1 MFSPYYGWARRG
13 DRIGT
18 VDPEDHCALNVAL
31 YGDAGKR
38 WTMTERARRHMRR
51 SAHEFVI
58 GPSGL
63 AWDGKG
69 LTIHINERGMPIP
82 HAVRGTVRVHPSAL
96 CTFSTALD
104 DNGLHR
110 WGPLAAVSEVE
121 VAFEQPRM
129 RWRGHAYFDSNEGD
143 EPIDRPF
150 IEWDWARAPLKDG
163 RTAVVY
169 DVRQTPATTSG
180 NDRVLALRFA
190 PDGSV
195 TDFDPP
201 PRRALPRTLWRMS
214 PSMRSDADGPLVR
227 RQVLEDTPFYA
238 RALLEAQ
245 LAGEPVLAMHE
256 TLDVRRLKMP
266 LVQSLLPW
274 RMPRRR

>member
-1 MFSPYYGWARRG
+1 VFSPYYGWARRG
-13 DRIGT
+13 ARIAT
-18 VDPEDHCALNVAL
+18 VDPENHCALNVAL
-31 YGDAGKR
+31 YGEAGKR

-51 SAHEFVI
+51 SAHEFTI

-63 AWDGKG
+63 AWDGNA
-69 LTIHINERGMPIP
+69 LTIHINERGMPLP
-82 HAVRGTVRVHPSAL
+82 HPVRGTVRVHPSAL

-104 DNGLHR
+104 DGGLHR

-121 VAFEQPRM
+121 VEFERPRM

-150 IEWDWARAPLKDG
+150 IEWDWARAPLRDG

-169 DVRQTPATTSG
+169 DVRQKPEVG
-180 NDRVLALRFA
+180 GGDRVLALRFA

-195 TDFDPP
+195 ADFDPP
-201 PRRALPRTLWRMS
+201 PRRALPPTRWRMR
-214 PSMRSDADGPLVR
+214 PSMRSDADAPLVR

-256 TLDVRRLKMP
+256 TLDVRRLRMP

>member
-1 MFSPYYGWARRG
+1 VFSPYYGWARRG
-13 DRIGT
+13 RRIAT

-51 SAHEFVI
+51 SAHEFTI

-63 AWDGKG
+63 SWDGNA
-69 LTIHINERGMPIP
+69 LTIHIDERGMPVP
-82 HAVRGTVRVHPSAL
+82 HAVRGSVRVHPSAL
-96 CTFSTALD
+96 STFSTALD
-104 DNGLHR
+104 DGGRHR

-121 VAFEQPRM
+121 VEFEQPNM

-150 IEWDWARAPLKDG
+150 IEWDWARAPLADG

-169 DVRQTPATTSG
+169 DVRQKSG
-180 NDRVLALRFA
+180 IDRVLALRFG

-195 TDFDPP
+195 ADFDAP
-201 PRRALPRTLWRMS
+201 PRRPLPRTAWRMQ
-214 PSMRSDADGPLVR
+214 PSMRCDADAPLVR

-238 RALLEAQ
+238 RALLQAQ

-256 TLDVRRLKMP
+256 TLDVRRLTLP
-266 LVQSLLPW
+266 IVQTMLPW

>member
-1 MFSPYYGWARRG
+1 M
-13 DRIGT
+13 
-18 VDPEDHCALNVAL
+18 AL

-51 SAHEFVI
+51 SSREFTI

-63 AWDGKG
+63 SWDDDA
-69 LTIHINERGMPIP
+69 LTIRIDERGMPLP
-82 HAVRGTVRVHPSAL
+82 HAVRGIVRVHPSAL
-96 CTFSTALD
+96 CTYSTALD
-104 DNGLHR
+104 DGGRHR

-121 VAFEQPRM
+121 VEFTQPQM

-143 EPIDRPF
+143 EPVDRAF

-169 DVRQTPATTSG
+169 DVRQASG
-180 NDRVLALRFA
+180 IDRVLALRFA

-195 TDFDPP
+195 SSFQAP
-201 PRRALPRTLWRMS
+201 PRRPLPRTLWCMN
-214 PSMRSDADGPLVR
+214 PSMRSDENARLAR

-245 LAGEPVLAMHE
+245 LAGEPVLAMQE
-256 TLDVRRLKMP
+256 TLDVRRLRMP
-266 LVQSLLPW
+266 LVQALLPW
-274 RMPRRR
+274 RMPRRA